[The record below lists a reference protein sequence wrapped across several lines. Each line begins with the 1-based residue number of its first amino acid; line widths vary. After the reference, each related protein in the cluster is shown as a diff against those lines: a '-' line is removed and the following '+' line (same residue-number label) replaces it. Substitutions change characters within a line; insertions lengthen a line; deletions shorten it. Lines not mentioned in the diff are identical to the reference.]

1 MRSNGTVFRQ
11 MNDLDCIIIENKRAE
26 MAKNPKKANPIVHLG
41 EMDLDLKR
49 NSVIF
54 SSDPSIELT
63 LVRMPEN
70 DRTRG
75 KGQRKGDGAVFATI
89 YNNSDNF

>member
-1 MRSNGTVFRQ
+1 

-26 MAKNPKKANPIVHLG
+26 MAKNPKKADPIVHLA
-41 EMDLDLKR
+41 EMDLDLKL
-49 NSVIF
+49 NKVTF

-63 LVRMPEN
+63 LVRMPNN

-75 KGQRKGDGAVFATI
+75 RGQRKADGSAFAKT
-89 YNNSDNF
+89 